1 MDNLEYIKSYI
12 EESIEVKRKL
22 LGREGVLNSVS
33 LLADKICEAYA
44 NGNKV
49 LLGGNGG
56 SAADSQHIAA
66 EFVSRFLF
74 DRPGLPALAM
84 TTDSSMITAIGNDY
98 GFEKLFSRQIQAQSK
113 PGDVFIG
120 ISTSGNSKNV
130 IKGVEAAKEQ
140 GVTAAVFCGEGGVL
154 GDMADIAV
162 RIPSECTPYIQEC
175 HICIGH
181 IICAI
186 VEKHIFG

>member
-130 IKGVEAAKEQ
+130 IKGVEAAKEL

>member
-74 DRPGLPALAM
+74 DRPGL
-84 TTDSSMITAIGNDY
+84 
-98 GFEKLFSRQIQAQSK
+98 Q
-113 PGDVFIG
+113 
-120 ISTSGNSKNV
+120 
-130 IKGVEAAKEQ
+130 
-140 GVTAAVFCGEGGVL
+140 
-154 GDMADIAV
+154 
-162 RIPSECTPYIQEC
+162 
-175 HICIGH
+175 H
-181 IICAI
+181 
-186 VEKHIFG
+186 